1 MADVLHRKFPDAA
14 IEMVKGEKG
23 IFSVSID
30 DEVVFSKSERG
41 IKLSEVSDD
50 EIVQIID
57 EME

>member
-1 MADVLHRKFPDAA
+1 
-14 IEMVKGEKG
+14 MVKGEKG